1 MKPKRSVLSIF
12 LLLSLPAVTNGFLPN
27 ASRPRR
33 GLEGKTLRM
42 SDDNQQEK
50 LAKLGFSEDEIAR
63 SKKQSSED
71 NEINVNVNI
80 VDDID
85 PVTLTA
91 VAFGLIAFNFLVLA
105 NLGDGGIAGLV
116 ATVINTMRQ

>member
-1 MKPKRSVLSIF
+1 
-12 LLLSLPAVTNGFLPN
+12 
-27 ASRPRR
+27 
-33 GLEGKTLRM
+33 M